1 MPAGSRPHGSGADS
15 CRGAAPFRSAGP
27 RWVPC
32 PRWAAAGGKAAVM
45 GDGEGRREVRGP
57 GRGEAVRGNGSGVA
71 SGRGEGSGGGV
82 PGPGRHL
89 LSQPADPLDVLTP
102 GCAGGRQQ
110 RLQLH
115 YVIFCHL
122 KRKELYLLTTPLPC
136 SRSCTRPSLR
146 ARVLLLT
153 EFYT

>member
-1 MPAGSRPHGSGADS
+1 M
-15 CRGAAPFRSAGP
+15 
-27 RWVPC
+27 
-32 PRWAAAGGKAAVM
+32 M

-110 RLQLH
+110 RLQLILDPGRQR
-115 YVIFCHL
+115 VDL
-122 KRKELYLLTTPLPC
+122 GLDS
-136 SRSCTRPSLR
+136 SRPGLGASLILGPQEEGIPAIGR
-146 ARVLLLT
+146 ADLQIPAGTSEVEGSPIHWT
-153 EFYT
+153 GAQP